1 MKMYSNIL
9 KFIFVTFFL
18 LSVRK
23 VFTSKSKIRTLNILN
38 VDIIYFAAEENT
50 TLTMK

>member
-9 KFIFVTFFL
+9 KFILVTFFL

-23 VFTSKSKIRTLNILN
+23 VFTSKSKIRTLKILN